1 VTGSAAVGSRR
12 DCVLATVC
20 VGAGRRANAPGTHDR
35 QAPAALFEDL
45 AQDRTLRAVVVSSCG
60 RLSFNSGSDTREW
73 LSAAPEETDAS
84 VAAMESA
91 PTAIEGLPV
100 PVVASLRGTA
110 PGTGCPLAC
119 ACDLR
124 VGTEDVRLGMPVA
137 CWSSLVPPACAARL
151 SPLTGPATAR
161 DPLFT
166 SSPDG

>member
-12 DCVLATVC
+12 DRLLATVC

-45 AQDRTLRAVVVSSCG
+45 AQDRTLRAVVSSCG
-60 RLSFNSGSDTREW
+60 RASFNSGSDTREW

-151 SPLTGPATAR
+151 SPLTEPATAR

>member
-1 VTGSAAVGSRR
+1 MTGSAAVGSRR
-12 DCVLATVC
+12 DRVLATVC
-20 VGAGRRANAPGTHDR
+20 VGAGRRADALGTHDR

-45 AQDRTLRAVVVSSCG
+45 AQDRTLRAVVSSCG
-60 RLSFNSGSDTREW
+60 RASFNSGSDTREW

-124 VGTEDVRLGMPVA
+124 VVTEDARLGMPVP

-151 SPLTGPATAR
+151 SPLTGLATAR
-161 DPLFT
+161 DLLFS